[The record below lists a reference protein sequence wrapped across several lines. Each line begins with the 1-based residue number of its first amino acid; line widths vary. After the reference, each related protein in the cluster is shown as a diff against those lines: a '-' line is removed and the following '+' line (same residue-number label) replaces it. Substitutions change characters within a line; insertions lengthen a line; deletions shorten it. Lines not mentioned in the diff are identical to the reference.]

1 MAAGLGFTDSKL
13 SSASYYLPGQGFVTW
28 KESRS
33 MIGLVH
39 ATKGSRRHVLVL
51 ALATVTLVAGCG
63 GGGGTAGAPSSPPVP
78 AEAPSSPPVPAEA
91 PSSPPVP
98 AEAPSSPPVP
108 AEAPSSPPVPAGFTT
123 YQDPGYRFAYPQDW
137 QRGSKTGALGE
148 AIVTVRS
155 GPRTDGV
162 HCYGFA
168 SHQDNYNSDLVAAV
182 RSLLDVTG
190 DKTQQI
196 LQNKEVHVAGTKQ
209 GILVERTFDQTD
221 RGTGMATPV
230 HLFEV
235 HYLTNSGAAVA
246 FTIGGPQ
253 ADVDACHVR
262 EIFDSFQLSS

>member
-1 MAAGLGFTDSKL
+1 
-13 SSASYYLPGQGFVTW
+13 
-28 KESRS
+28 
-33 MIGLVH
+33 MIGPAH
-39 ATKGSRRHVLVL
+39 ATRGSRRHALVLVL
-51 ALATVTLVAGCG
+51 ATVILVAGCG
-63 GGGGTAGAPSSPPVP
+63 GGGGGGGGGGTTGAPSFPPVP
-78 AEAPSSPPVPAEA
+78 AD
-91 PSSPPVP
+91 
-98 AEAPSSPPVP
+98 
-108 AEAPSSPPVPAGFTT
+108 FTT
-123 YQDPGYRFAYPQDW
+123 YQGAGYRFAYPQDW

-148 AIVTVRS
+148 AIVTVLS

-168 SHQDNYNSDLVAAV
+168 SRKDNYSSDLTAAV

-196 LQNKEVHVAGTKQ
+196 LQNKEVHVADARQ
-209 GILVERTFDQTD
+209 GILVERTYDLTD
-221 RGTGMATPV
+221 RGTGKATPV

-235 HYLTNSGAAVA
+235 HYLTKAGAAVA

>member
-33 MIGLVH
+33 MIGPVH

-51 ALATVTLVAGCG
+51 ALATVNLVAGCG
-63 GGGGTAGAPSSPPVP
+63 GGGGTAGAPSSPPVR
-78 AEAPSSPPVPAEA
+78 AG
-91 PSSPPVP
+91 
-98 AEAPSSPPVP
+98 
-108 AEAPSSPPVPAGFTT
+108 APSSPPVPAGAPSSPPVPAGAPSSPPVPADFTT
-123 YQDPGYRFAYPQDW
+123 YQGAGSRFAYPQDW

-155 GPRTDGV
+155 SPRTDGV
-162 HCYGFA
+162 HYGFA

-182 RSLLDVTG
+182 RSLLETG

-196 LQNKEVHVAGTKQ
+196 LQNKEVHVADTKQ
-209 GILVERTFDQTD
+209 GILVERTYDLTD
-221 RGTGMATPV
+221 RGTGKATPV

-235 HYLTNSGAAVA
+235 HYLTKAGAAVA